1 MLNNY
6 GIVNDM
12 NLIEMIGG
20 WNEVLGWIGSATL
33 LFSMTRSD
41 MLKLRIFNTIGT
53 AVMIVYTF
61 LIASWPMLA
70 LNLVI
75 TYINVTHIRRIL
87 QEKTATTE
95 PQERKE
101 KETV

>member
-1 MLNNY
+1 
-6 GIVNDM
+6 M

-41 MLKLRIFNTIGT
+41 MLKLRVFNTVGT

-61 LIASWPMLA
+61 LIASWPMLV

-87 QEKTATTE
+87 NTKKTLNEEDTTTE
-95 PQERKE
+95 LQVEGAPH
-101 KETV
+101 TV